1 MEVTL
6 KQAGEII
13 SKAKKIVLSSHVNP
27 DGDNVGSTLG
37 LYHALMKNYAD
48 KEIEIVLDDDLPDNL
63 GMMKGLELYKKPED
77 LSAKIEAD
85 LLIILDV
92 DLNRIG
98 KVREVV
104 NAPVLN
110 LDHHISNSKSSD
122 FCYVDANAAAT
133 AEIVFSLIKEMGIS
147 FNVDSATCLYTGLC
161 SDTGFF
167 RYSNTKPYTLRAGA
181 ELIECGAKPDKISE
195 VFDQRSFSSV
205 RAVGRAIETIELY
218 HNGKIALMTVDKALK
233 ESADN
238 TEGFVNF
245 ARNIRG
251 VDVAVMIKYA
261 DESITR
267 VSMRSKAVNVSR
279 VAQSIGGGGH
289 IRAAGATVYENLAQ
303 TKEIVLKAII
313 KGIDE
318 AGEEN
323 A

>member
-13 SKAKKIVLSSHVNP
+13 LKAKNIVLSSHVNP

-37 LYHALMKNYAD
+37 LYHALKGTGKNI
-48 KEIEIVLDDDLPDNL
+48 KILLDDDLPDNL
-63 GMMKGLELYKKPED
+63 GMMKGLDLYRKPDKKLEGID
-77 LSAKIEAD
+77 LMV
-85 LLIILDV
+85 ILDV
-92 DLNRIG
+92 DIDRIG
-98 KVREVV
+98 KVRDVV
-104 NAPVLN
+104 DAPVLN
-110 LDHHISNSKSSD
+110 IDHHISNSKVCD

-133 AEIVFSLIKEMGIS
+133 AQIVYSLIKEMGMD
-147 FNVDSATCLYTGLC
+147 FNVDSATCLYTGLA

-167 RYSNTKPYTLRAGA
+167 RYSNTTPYTLRAAA
-181 ELIECGAKPDKISE
+181 ELLEAGARPDKISE
-195 VFDQRSFSSV
+195 IFDQRSFSSV
-205 RAVGRAIETIELY
+205 KAAGRAIGTIDLY
-218 HNGKIALMTVDKALK
+218 HDGKIALMTVDKALK

-261 DESITR
+261 DENVTR
-267 VSMRSKAVNVSR
+267 VSMRSKNTNVSE

-289 IRAAGATVYENLAQ
+289 IRAAGATVYKNLSQA
-303 TKEIVLKAII
+303 KEIVLNAII
-313 KGIDE
+313 EGMKKQ
-318 AGEEN
+318 N

>member
-13 SKAKKIVLSSHVNP
+13 LKAKNIVLSSHVNP

-37 LYHALMKNYAD
+37 LYHALKGTGKNI
-48 KEIEIVLDDDLPDNL
+48 KILLDDDLPDNL
-63 GMMKGLELYKKPED
+63 GMMKGLDLYQKPDKKLEGID
-77 LSAKIEAD
+77 LMV
-85 LLIILDV
+85 ILDV
-92 DLNRIG
+92 DIDRIG
-98 KVREVV
+98 KVRDVV
-104 NAPVLN
+104 DAPVLN
-110 LDHHISNSKSSD
+110 IDHHISNSKVCD

-133 AEIVFSLIKEMGIS
+133 AQIVYSLIKEMGMD
-147 FNVDSATCLYTGLC
+147 FNVDSATCLYTGLV

-167 RYSNTKPYTLRAGA
+167 RYSNTTPYTLRAAA
-181 ELIECGAKPDKISE
+181 ELLEAGARPDKISE
-195 VFDQRSFSSV
+195 IFDQRSFSSV
-205 RAVGRAIETIELY
+205 KAAGRAISTIDLY
-218 HNGKIALMTVDKALK
+218 HDGKIALMTVDKALK

-261 DESITR
+261 DENVTR
-267 VSMRSKAVNVSR
+267 VSMRSKNTNVSE

-289 IRAAGATVYENLAQ
+289 IRAAGATVYKNLSQA
-303 TKEIVLKAII
+303 KEIVLNAII
-313 KGIDE
+313 EGMKKQ
-318 AGEEN
+318 N